1 MLLVTNCTSVSSSS
15 PGSFVAGAVP
25 GTVSAVRDIGWPAA
39 SVLMRGL
46 GGSEP
51 SSEAESSCL
60 CLKA

>member
-1 MLLVTNCTSVSSSS
+1 MLLTADPTSVSSSS
-15 PGSFVAGAVP
+15 PGSLLVGAVAEA
-25 GTVSAVRDIGWPAA
+25 VSAVCDVGVPAA

-60 CLKA
+60 